1 MKPSA
6 ARPGSSRV
14 PTVALV
20 LLAWFVFANPV
31 FALTFEKGELSG
43 ELTGFLEAGATAPL
57 RRGTPQE
64 DPSALLQLRGVLDI
78 GSSLHFAVT
87 PKFSYDGMV
96 RDPRD
101 WNPLASFREVY
112 PGKPFLV
119 ELDEA
124 YVRYSR
130 KRWDFKA
137 GILKVQWGKLDEFN
151 PVDNLNPQDFSKY
164 VTFKKIDRKIG
175 VPMVKLDV
183 FPPVLD
189 LTVEAVWVPVFV
201 PYRMP
206 RSGEKWF
213 PPIFYIPQS
222 VDVGIPGIPRVRIHE
237 NVPEPDLPPGT
248 FENSQAALRVSRTFR
263 NVDVALS
270 FFHGYATAT
279 PVFRGEGWLDVSLIG
294 FPPRLDP
301 LYTIDLLPQFSKVNV
316 YGLELATAIRSFT
329 VRTEWAYIQGAYH
342 TVDVTLDNVLQIV
355 DIPSVEQIAG
365 MILENLI
372 TTGQARAVVRLDPNL
387 SLKRDAIQGGV
398 GVDYLWGDHLIT
410 AQVLVNHIR
419 QYDRRLLMDE
429 FDVSA
434 ALNLRFSWL
443 YDSLNADLTGMY
455 NFSERSLVLT
465 PEVAYRFTPNLRG
478 SVRAVY
484 IEGSRDTFIGQY
496 RGNDQ
501 VMVRL
506 RYSF

>member
-1 MKPSA
+1 MKH
-6 ARPGSSRV
+6 
-14 PTVALV
+14 PTRRKL
-20 LLAWFVFANPV
+20 LLAAS
-31 FALTFEKGELSG
+31 LTTNL
-43 ELTGFLEAGATAPL
+43 
-57 RRGTPQE
+57 
-64 DPSALLQLRGVLDI
+64 GVLAFFKYANFI
-78 GSSLHFAVT
+78 LGNTHSLLN
-87 PKFSYDGMV
+87 
-96 RDPRD
+96 
-101 WNPLASFREVY
+101 WL
-112 PGKPFLV
+112 
-119 ELDEA
+119 
-124 YVRYSR
+124 
-130 KRWDFKA
+130 
-137 GILKVQWGKLDEFN
+137 GIEISLGA
-151 PVDNLNPQDFSKY
+151 LNIILP
-164 VTFKKIDRKIG
+164 
-175 VPMVKLDV
+175 
-183 FPPVLD
+183 
-189 LTVEAVWVPVFV
+189 
-201 PYRMP
+201 
-206 RSGEKWF
+206 
-213 PPIFYIPQS
+213 
-222 VDVGIPGIPRVRIHE
+222 VGISFFTFQSMSYTIDVYRGH
-237 NVPEPDLPPGT
+237 LPPCRRLSD
-248 FENSQAALRVSRTFR
+248 FLLFV
-263 NVDVALS
+263 S
-270 FFHGYATAT
+270 FFPQLVAGPIVRAA
-279 PVFRGEGWLDVSLIG
+279 
-294 FPPRLDP
+294 
-301 LYTIDLLPQFSKVNV
+301 DLLPQFNKVNV

-398 GVDYLWGDHLIT
+398 GVDYLWGNHLIT

-429 FDVSA
+429 FDVFA

-484 IEGSRDTFIGQY
+484 IEGPRDTFIGQY